1 MLAHIEL
8 FEWWDGLQG
17 EVGGG
22 NYRGAFA
29 MTVLE
34 SSDRTKATSKMINL
48 SVKSKCYI

>member
-22 NYRGAFA
+22 NYRGAFDDCSRI
-29 MTVLE
+29 VGP
-34 SSDRTKATSKMINL
+34 N
-48 SVKSKCYI
+48 